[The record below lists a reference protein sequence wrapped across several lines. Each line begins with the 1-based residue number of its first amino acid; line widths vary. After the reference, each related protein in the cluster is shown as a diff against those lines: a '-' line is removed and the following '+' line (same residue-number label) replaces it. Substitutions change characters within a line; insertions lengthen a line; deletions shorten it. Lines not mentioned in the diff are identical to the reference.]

1 MDLILDFIFVGGI
14 IIISIILWL
23 LIKSKKKQLS
33 QKILIVF
40 FVLLFFITLYFYAQL
55 HHIIWLIRI
64 CFVPNDIS
72 VLMIGPLL
80 FLYIKSLF
88 LKEENLIK
96 NSLSHFVPAA
106 LFAVFIA
113 IPTIVYDIIP
123 LGWLSYVHSDFIRII
138 LKTEDIYMIGYL
150 LISLRLLSKYR
161 ALLKFKYSNLTL
173 YDFNWIKMMLI
184 GALCIISF
192 NFSVLTYEFFFGD
205 FKMNIEFIAVA
216 TMVIWIAYLGYYG
229 VYQSKVLL
237 PDFLLDSDELNIEV
251 HVNSLSDVKKEEFE
265 VLKNRL
271 YDIIE
276 NSKPYLDENLTLNT
290 LAQQL
295 STTDKKLSMLLNQY
309 MNTNFYDFINTYRVE
324 EIKQKLQSEQYE
336 NYTLLG
342 ISYECGFK
350 SKTSF
355 NRVFKKETGLSP
367 SAYKKSLS

>member
-1 MDLILDFIFVGGI
+1 M
-14 IIISIILWL
+14 
-23 LIKSKKKQLS
+23 
-33 QKILIVF
+33 
-40 FVLLFFITLYFYAQL
+40 
-55 HHIIWLIRI
+55 
-64 CFVPNDIS
+64 PNDIS

-237 PDFLLDSDELNIEV
+237 PDFLLDSDELNTEV

-295 STTDKKLSMLLNQY
+295 STTDKKLSTLLNQY